1 MYLNP
6 MIVLMRV
13 LFPEPL
19 GPNRMW
25 VSPSLIVRLIPFKT
39 SLPAIVTCKFST
51 SKIGS
56 RNKKS
61 PRGRTS
67 HIAYLSENQIE
78 NQIENKN
85 ERSRKLGTK

>member
-56 RNKKS
+56 SDQSSPKKKT
-61 PRGRTS
+61 RR
-67 HIAYLSENQIE
+67 IAHFV
-78 NQIENKN
+78 ENKN
-85 ERSRKLGTK
+85 ERSRKLGGK